1 MPGDVGIVLRPQCGP
16 STQHKRFGS
25 VVHQNHSPLCPLYA
39 LNMMIRSLTAAW
51 DSSQNIELALDSRVL
66 LFVLSV
72 KADFAN

>member
-1 MPGDVGIVLRPQCGP
+1 MPGDVGLLLWPQCGP

-25 VVHQNHSPLCPLYA
+25 VVNQNISPLFFVYA
-39 LNMMIRSLTAAW
+39 LDMVIRSLTVAW

-66 LFVLSV
+66 LFVLPV

>member
-1 MPGDVGIVLRPQCGP
+1 MPGDVGIVFAAPVWPVYSAQTIWQRCQ
-16 STQHKRFGS
+16 SEEFAIF
-25 VVHQNHSPLCPLYA
+25 PLYA
-39 LNMMIRSLTAAW
+39 LDMMIRSLTAAW

>member
-1 MPGDVGIVLRPQCGP
+1 MRIHLFCFRQQARVIKFLMQLD
-16 STQHKRFGS
+16 
-25 VVHQNHSPLCPLYA
+25 
-39 LNMMIRSLTAAW
+39 MMTRSLTAAW